1 MANVMKNLKAR
12 KSKQERRGVA
22 LIEMALVL
30 LLLLTLT
37 FAILEYGWIFLKS
50 HHIANAARQGARV
63 AARPDATQ
71 ADVDAAVLAA
81 MTGGGIED
89 SEYTVVITPADI
101 TAVESGDILS
111 VRVEVTYAN
120 IELGFPLLPTPVT
133 LGSELSM
140 AKEGP

>member
-1 MANVMKNLKAR
+1 M
-12 KSKQERRGVA
+12 SKRRRSSQVRRGAA

-37 FAILEYGWIFLKS
+37 FAILEYGWLFLKS
-50 HHIANAARQGARV
+50 HHISNAARQGARI

-71 ADVDAAVLAA
+71 ADVDAAILAA
-81 MTGGGIED
+81 MTGGGLED
-89 SEYTVVITPADI
+89 SDYTVTTTPNDI
-101 TAVESGDILS
+101 TSLEPGEILT
-111 VRVEVTYAN
+111 VRVELTYAN
-120 IELGFPLLPTPVT
+120 IELGFPLIPTPAT

>member
-1 MANVMKNLKAR
+1 
-12 KSKQERRGVA
+12 
-22 LIEMALVL
+22 
-30 LLLLTLT
+30 
-37 FAILEYGWIFLKS
+37 
-50 HHIANAARQGARV
+50 
-63 AARPDATQ
+63 
-71 ADVDAAVLAA
+71 